1 LEVLVGS
8 KLIDITAE
16 NSVAQVEAIAR
27 YLLAH

>member
-1 LEVLVGS
+1 MLDGS

-16 NSVAQVEAIAR
+16 NTVAQVEAIAR